1 MAVNKVADMQSE
13 KVRSKR
19 NGMGRIEETFKKL
32 KSNNEKALI
41 TYIMAGDPDLDTT
54 ESLVEAIAMAGADIL
69 ELGVPF
75 SDPVAD
81 GPAIQLAS
89 DRALKSKTSL
99 KKVMSLVK
107 RARKDVSIPI
117 IVMTYYNIIL
127 QYGLAGFPADAVS
140 AGIDG
145 AIIPDLPPEEA
156 EEFISYAR
164 AAGLDTV
171 FLLAPTSTEER
182 IKKVTSASSG
192 FVYYVSMT
200 GITGAKLAN
209 INEIKDKVSEIK
221 KHTDLPVAVG
231 FGISRPEEAR
241 KISSW
246 ADGVIVGSALVRLIE
261 DNRGKKRLLTRISG
275 FVRSLK
281 KGINGLV

>member
-1 MAVNKVADMQSE
+1 
-13 KVRSKR
+13 
-19 NGMGRIEETFKKL
+19 MGRIEETFTKL
-32 KSNNEKALI
+32 KSRNEKALI
-41 TYIMAGDPDLDTT
+41 TYIMAGDPDIDTT
-54 ESLVEAIAMAGADIL
+54 ESLISAIERAGADII

-75 SDPVAD
+75 SDPIAD
-81 GPAIQLAS
+81 GPTIQRAS
-89 DRALKSKTSL
+89 DRALKSRTTL

-107 RARKDVSIPI
+107 KIRKKAAVPI

-127 QYGLAGFPADAVS
+127 QYGLKRFADDAVMS
-140 AGIDG
+140 GIDG

-164 AAGLDTV
+164 ESGLDTV

-200 GITGAKLAN
+200 GITGARLAN
-209 INEIKDKVSEIK
+209 LQEIKGRIPQIQ
-221 KHTDLPVAVG
+221 KHTDLPIAVG
-231 FGISRPEEAR
+231 FGISCPDEAR
-241 KISSW
+241 KISRW

-261 DNRGKKRLLTRISG
+261 DNRGKKQLLTRVSG
-275 FVRSLK
+275 FITSLK
-281 KGINGLV
+281 GGIK

>member
-1 MAVNKVADMQSE
+1 
-13 KVRSKR
+13 
-19 NGMGRIEETFKKL
+19 MGRIEETFARL
-32 KSNNEKALI
+32 KSTNEKALI
-41 TYIMAGDPDLDTT
+41 TYIMAGDPDIDTT
-54 ESLVEAIAMAGADIL
+54 ESLIEAIERAGADIL

-81 GPAIQLAS
+81 GPTIQRAS

-107 RARKDVSIPI
+107 KIRKKVTVPI

-127 QYGLAGFPADAVS
+127 QYGIEKFPAEAVS

-145 AIIPDLPPEEA
+145 VIIPDLPPEEA

-164 AAGLDTV
+164 AACLDTV

-182 IKKVTSASSG
+182 IKKVTSVSSG

-200 GITGAKLAN
+200 GITGARLSN
-209 INEIKDKVSEIK
+209 LNEVKVKVSEIQ

-231 FGISRPEEAR
+231 FGISSPEEAR
-241 KISSW
+241 KISRW

-261 DNRGKKRLLTRISG
+261 DNIGKKQMLTRVGG
-275 FVRSLK
+275 FVTSLK

>member
-1 MAVNKVADMQSE
+1 
-13 KVRSKR
+13 
-19 NGMGRIEETFKKL
+19 MGRIEETFSKL
-32 KSNNEKALI
+32 KSRNEKALI
-41 TYIMAGDPDLDTT
+41 TYIMAGDPDLDAT
-54 ESLVEAIAMAGADIL
+54 ESLIYAIERAGADII

-75 SDPVAD
+75 SDPIAD
-81 GPAIQLAS
+81 GPTIQRAS
-89 DRALKSKTSL
+89 DRALKSRTTL

-107 RARKDVSIPI
+107 KIRKKAAVPI

-127 QYGLAGFPADAVS
+127 QYGLKRFADDAVMS
-140 AGIDG
+140 GIDG

-156 EEFISYAR
+156 DEFISYAR
-164 AAGLDTV
+164 EAGLDTV

-200 GITGAKLAN
+200 GITGARLAN
-209 INEIKDKVSEIK
+209 LQEIKGRIPQIQKY
-221 KHTDLPVAVG
+221 TDLPVAVG
-231 FGISRPEEAR
+231 FGISGPDEAR
-241 KISSW
+241 KISRW

-261 DNRGKKRLLTRISG
+261 DNRGKKQLLTRVTG
-275 FVRSLK
+275 FVTSLK

>member
-1 MAVNKVADMQSE
+1 
-13 KVRSKR
+13 
-19 NGMGRIEETFKKL
+19 MGRIEETFTKL
-32 KSNNEKALI
+32 RSNNEKALI
-41 TYIMAGDPDLDTT
+41 TYIMAGDPDIDTT
-54 ESLVEAIAMAGADIL
+54 ESLISAIERAGADII

-75 SDPVAD
+75 SDPIAD
-81 GPAIQLAS
+81 GPTIQRAS
-89 DRALKSKTSL
+89 DRALKSRTTL

-107 RARKDVSIPI
+107 KIRKKAAVPI

-127 QYGLAGFPADAVS
+127 QYGLKRFTDDAVRS
-140 AGIDG
+140 GIDC

-156 EEFISYAR
+156 EEFIRYAR

-182 IKKVTSASSG
+182 IKKVTSVSSG

-200 GITGAKLAN
+200 GITGARLSN
-209 INEIKDKVSEIK
+209 LNEVKDKVSEIQ
-221 KHTDLPVAVG
+221 KHTNLPVAVG

-241 KISSW
+241 KISRW

-261 DNRGKKRLLTRISG
+261 DNIGKKQMLTRVGG
-275 FVRSLK
+275 FVTSLK

>member
-1 MAVNKVADMQSE
+1 
-13 KVRSKR
+13 
-19 NGMGRIEETFKKL
+19 MGRIEETFAKL

-54 ESLVEAIAMAGADIL
+54 ESLIEVIERAGADIL

-75 SDPVAD
+75 SDPIAD
-81 GPAIQLAS
+81 GPTIQRAS
-89 DRALKSKTSL
+89 DRALKSKTTL

-107 RARKDVSIPI
+107 RVRKKVAVPI

-127 QYGLAGFPADAVS
+127 QYGLKRFTDDAVRS
-140 AGIDG
+140 GIDG

-156 EEFISYAR
+156 AEFISYAR
-164 AAGLDTV
+164 KSGLDTV

-182 IKKVTSASSG
+182 IKKVTAASTG

-209 INEIKDKVSEIK
+209 LSEIK
-221 KHTDLPVAVG
+221 NMIPEIQQHTDLPVAVG
-231 FGISRPEEAR
+231 FGISRPEEAG
-241 KISSW
+241 KISRW

-261 DNRGKKRLLTRISG
+261 ESRGKKQMLSKVDKFIS
-275 FVRSLK
+275 SLK
-281 KGINGLV
+281 EALG

>member
-1 MAVNKVADMQSE
+1 
-13 KVRSKR
+13 
-19 NGMGRIEETFKKL
+19 MGRIEETFARLRYNK
-32 KSNNEKALI
+32 EKALI

-54 ESLVEAIAMAGADIL
+54 GSLIVAIERAGADIL

-81 GPAIQLAS
+81 GPTIQRAS

-107 RARKDVSIPI
+107 KIRRKVTVPI
-117 IVMTYYNIIL
+117 IVMTYYNIIF
-127 QYGLAGFPADAVS
+127 QYGLERFPVEAVS

-164 AAGLDTV
+164 AAYLDTV

-182 IKKVTSASSG
+182 IKKVTSVSSG

-200 GITGAKLAN
+200 GITGARLAN
-209 INEIKDKVSEIK
+209 LQEIKGRIPQIQ

-231 FGISRPEEAR
+231 FGISSSDEAR
-241 KISSW
+241 KISRW

-261 DNRGKKRLLTRISG
+261 DNRGKKQLLTRVSG
-275 FVRSLK
+275 FVNSLK
-281 KGINGLV
+281 KRINGLV

>member
-1 MAVNKVADMQSE
+1 
-13 KVRSKR
+13 
-19 NGMGRIEETFKKL
+19 MGRIEDTFLRL

-41 TYIMAGDPDLDTT
+41 TYIMAGDPNLDTT
-54 ESLVEAIAMAGADIL
+54 ESLIYAIERAGADII

-75 SDPVAD
+75 SDPIAD

-89 DRALKSKTSL
+89 DRALKSRTTL

-107 RARKDVSIPI
+107 KVRKKVAVPI

-127 QYGLAGFPADAVS
+127 QYGLKRFTDDAVW

-156 EEFISYAR
+156 SEFVGYAR
-164 AAGLDTV
+164 DASLATV

-182 IKKVTSASSG
+182 IKKVTDTASG

-200 GITGAKLAN
+200 GITGARLAN
-209 INEIKDKVSEIK
+209 LQEIKGRIPQIQKY
-221 KHTDLPVAVG
+221 TDLPVAVG
-231 FGISRPEEAR
+231 FGISGPDEAR
-241 KISSW
+241 KISRW

-261 DNRGKKRLLTRISG
+261 DNRGKKQLLTRVTG
-275 FVRSLK
+275 FVTSLK

>member
-1 MAVNKVADMQSE
+1 
-13 KVRSKR
+13 
-19 NGMGRIEETFKKL
+19 MGRIEVTFSRL

-54 ESLVEAIAMAGADIL
+54 ESLISAIERAGADII

-75 SDPVAD
+75 SDPIAD
-81 GPAIQLAS
+81 GPTIQRAS
-89 DRALKSKTSL
+89 DRALKSRTTL

-107 RARKDVSIPI
+107 KVRKKVAVPI

-127 QYGLAGFPADAVS
+127 QYGLKRFTDDAVR

-156 EEFISYAR
+156 SEFVGYAR
-164 AAGLDTV
+164 DASLATV

-182 IKKVTSASSG
+182 IKKVTDTASG

-200 GITGAKLAN
+200 GITGARLAN
-209 INEIKDKVSEIK
+209 LQEIKGRIPQIQKY
-221 KHTDLPVAVG
+221 TDLPVAVG
-231 FGISRPEEAR
+231 FGISGPDEAR
-241 KISSW
+241 KISRW

-261 DNRGKKRLLTRISG
+261 DNRGKKQLLTRVTG
-275 FVRSLK
+275 FVNSLK

>member
-1 MAVNKVADMQSE
+1 
-13 KVRSKR
+13 
-19 NGMGRIEETFKKL
+19 MGRIEDTFLRL

-41 TYIMAGDPDLDTT
+41 TYIMAGDPNLDTT
-54 ESLVEAIAMAGADIL
+54 ESLIYAIERAGADII

-75 SDPVAD
+75 SDPIAD

-89 DRALKSKTSL
+89 DRALKSRTTL

-107 RARKDVSIPI
+107 KVRKKAAVPI

-127 QYGLAGFPADAVS
+127 QYGLKRFTDDAVR

-156 EEFISYAR
+156 SEFVGYAR
-164 AAGLDTV
+164 DASLATV

-182 IKKVTSASSG
+182 IKKVTDTASG

-200 GITGAKLAN
+200 GITGARLAN
-209 INEIKDKVSEIK
+209 LQEIKGRIPQIQKY
-221 KHTDLPVAVG
+221 TDLPVAVG
-231 FGISRPEEAR
+231 FGISGPDEAR
-241 KISSW
+241 KISRW

-261 DNRGKKRLLTRISG
+261 DNRGKKQLLTRVTG
-275 FVRSLK
+275 FVNSLK

>member
-1 MAVNKVADMQSE
+1 
-13 KVRSKR
+13 
-19 NGMGRIEETFKKL
+19 MGRIEDTFTKL

-54 ESLVEAIAMAGADIL
+54 GFLIEAIERAGADIL

-81 GPAIQLAS
+81 GPTIQRAS
-89 DRALKSKTSL
+89 DRALKSKTTL

-107 RARKDVSIPI
+107 KIRKKVAVPI
-117 IVMTYYNIIL
+117 IIMTYYNIIL
-127 QYGLAGFPADAVS
+127 QYGIERFPAEAVS

-145 AIIPDLPPEEA
+145 VIIPDLPPEEA
-156 EEFISYAR
+156 KEFISYAR
-164 AAGLDTV
+164 DAGLDTV

-182 IKKVTSASSG
+182 IKKVTSVSSG

-200 GITGAKLAN
+200 GITGARLTN
-209 INEIKDKVSEIK
+209 FNEIKEKVSEIQRY
-221 KHTDLPVAVG
+221 TDLPVAVG

-241 KISSW
+241 KISRW

-261 DNRGKKRLLTRISG
+261 DNIGKKQLLSRVSG
-275 FVRSLK
+275 FISSLK

>member
-1 MAVNKVADMQSE
+1 
-13 KVRSKR
+13 
-19 NGMGRIEETFKKL
+19 MGRIEETFARL
-32 KSNNEKALI
+32 KSKNEKALI

-54 ESLVEAIAMAGADIL
+54 GSLIEAIERAGADIL

-81 GPAIQLAS
+81 GPTIQRAS
-89 DRALKSKTSL
+89 DRALKSKTTL

-107 RARKDVSIPI
+107 KIRKKVAVPI
-117 IVMTYYNIIL
+117 IVMTYYNIIF
-127 QYGLAGFPADAVS
+127 QYGLERFPGEAVS

-182 IKKVTSASSG
+182 IKKVTSVSSG

-200 GITGAKLAN
+200 GITGARLAN
-209 INEIKDKVSEIK
+209 FNEIRDKVSEIQ

-241 KISSW
+241 KISRW
-246 ADGVIVGSALVRLIE
+246 ADGVIVGSALVKLVE
-261 DNRGKKRLLTRISG
+261 DNIGKKQLLTRVG
-275 FVRSLK
+275 EFLNSLK

>member
-1 MAVNKVADMQSE
+1 
-13 KVRSKR
+13 
-19 NGMGRIEETFKKL
+19 MGRIEDTFSRL

-54 ESLVEAIAMAGADIL
+54 ESLISAIERAGADII

-75 SDPVAD
+75 SDPIAD
-81 GPAIQLAS
+81 GPTIQRAS
-89 DRALKSKTSL
+89 DRALKSRTTL

-107 RARKDVSIPI
+107 KVRKKAAVPI

-127 QYGLAGFPADAVS
+127 QYGLKRFTDDAVR

-156 EEFISYAR
+156 SEFVGYAR
-164 AAGLDTV
+164 DAGLATV

-182 IKKVTSASSG
+182 IKKVTDTASG

-200 GITGAKLAN
+200 GITGARLAN
-209 INEIKDKVSEIK
+209 LQEIKGRIPQIQKY
-221 KHTDLPVAVG
+221 TDLPVAVG
-231 FGISRPEEAR
+231 FGISGPDEAR
-241 KISSW
+241 KISRW

-261 DNRGKKRLLTRISG
+261 DNRGKKQLLTRVTG
-275 FVRSLK
+275 FVTSLK

>member
-1 MAVNKVADMQSE
+1 
-13 KVRSKR
+13 
-19 NGMGRIEETFKKL
+19 MGRIEDTFTRL
-32 KSNNEKALI
+32 KSGNEKALI

-54 ESLVEAIAMAGADIL
+54 GALIETIERAGADIL

-81 GPAIQLAS
+81 GPTIQRAS
-89 DRALKSKTSL
+89 DRALKSGTTL
-99 KKVMSLVK
+99 KKVISLVK
-107 RARKDVSIPI
+107 KTRKKVTVPI

-127 QYGLAGFPADAVS
+127 QYGIERFPAEAVS

-145 AIIPDLPPEEA
+145 VIIPDLPPEEA
-156 EEFISYAR
+156 EEFIRYAR
-164 AAGLDTV
+164 EAGLDTV

-182 IKKVTSASSG
+182 IKKVTSVSSG

-200 GITGAKLAN
+200 GITGGKLAN
-209 INEIKDKVSEIK
+209 FNEIKDKVSEIQR
-221 KHTDLPVAVG
+221 HTGLPVAVG

-241 KISSW
+241 KISRW
-246 ADGVIVGSALVRLIE
+246 ADGVIVGSAVVRLIE
-261 DNRGKKRLLTRISG
+261 ENIGKKQLLSRTGS
-275 FVRSLK
+275 FVKSLK